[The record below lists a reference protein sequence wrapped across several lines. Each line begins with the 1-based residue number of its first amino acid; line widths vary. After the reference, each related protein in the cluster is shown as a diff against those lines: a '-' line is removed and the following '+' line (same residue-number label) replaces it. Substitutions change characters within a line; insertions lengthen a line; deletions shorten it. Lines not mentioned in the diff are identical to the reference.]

1 MEKDKEM
8 EKSIINMYDE
18 LINQMNNIYG
28 NNLISRGIFIHTT
41 SIYQTTLGLYS
52 FLKKNNISVN
62 TLPVDDLIN
71 RPVTQ
76 LINIDVLNHK
86 PTSSI
91 NSFFNYKTSV
101 NNEMKCLLIN
111 NIDLYV
117 FFKNYHIILKN
128 LIDVLS
134 PKHSPLLTIPVIF
147 ISNSNTTNELANY
160 CKNIKINIDLNNEL
174 IRNDTHINNKSLSD
188 FNKLL
193 YFITLKKS
201 SNISIEDCL
210 LNNISIIIKWY
221 VSKCNSNSNNSNNS
235 NNNSNYIN
243 EYLNYLKRINIS
255 TDKILTFEYIIDQL
269 QNKYKNQLDN
279 DNNNNDNIEQIFH
292 ILIIQTNETNAQI
305 VSIKN
310 TEICLLEI
318 CNILQINKLSA
329 IQIIKSL
336 HKNNKLFDEYVD
348 KLKMAKNTLRMLVK
362 QFKD

>member
-134 PKHSPLLTIPVIF
+134 PKHLPLLTIPVIF

-160 CKNIKINIDLNNEL
+160 CKNININIDLNNGL

-193 YFITLKKS
+193 HFITLKKLS
-201 SNISIEDCL
+201 TISVEDCL
-210 LNNISIIIKWY
+210 LNNICIIINWY
-221 VSKCNSNSNNSNNS
+221 VSKCINNNS
-235 NNNSNYIN
+235 NNNYIY
-243 EYLNYLKRINIS
+243 EYLNYLKNINTSI
-255 TDKILTFEYIIDQL
+255 DKILTFEYVIDQL
-269 QNKYKNQLDN
+269 QNKYNNYDN
-279 DNNNNDNIEQIFH
+279 NIEQLYPM
-292 ILIIQTNETNAQI
+292 LIIQTNEINTNFINIQ
-305 VSIKN
+305 N
-310 TEICLLEI
+310 TEINLLQM
-318 CNILQINKLSA
+318 CNTLQINKQSA
-329 IQIIKSL
+329 IKLIKSL
-336 HKNNKLFDEYVD
+336 NKNNKLFNEYVE
-348 KLKMAKNTLRMLVK
+348 KLQVAKNTLRMLIK
-362 QFKD
+362 QYKD